1 MRLMHAWA
9 WAGLVRHRNSLDSS
23 RLLTEEGGGSGR
35 AGKISIPT
43 SLTLPSNL
51 ESMSVP
57 KLKAVA
63 AAHSISG
70 LVAVRV
76 CLHPSLSKTLWFLC
90 LCVCACVFVSMPS
103 LSVCVEAFCV
113 LSLLCPPRPV
123 PVSLS
128 LKRSPARSLSRSRA
142 LPSLPPSR
150 QHEVHGPV
158 FLFCH
163 AHTHDLVQVVQV
175 VHTQEL
181 VGKEDA
187 DACAIFRLL
196 PIATSDVHT
205 QGGDN
210 RGDREGALPERAAA
224 SSDAHR

>member
-1 MRLMHAWA
+1 MHAWA
-9 WAGLVRHRNSLDSS
+9 WAGLVRHRNSLDSA

-35 AGKISIPT
+35 AGKIWIPT

-57 KLKAVA
+57 QLKAAA

-90 LCVCACVFVSMPS
+90 LSVCVCVCVCRCLLCLCVSKPSASCPFFVRPAPSPS
-103 LSVCVEAFCV
+103 LSHSNA
-113 LSLLCPPRPV
+113 RP
-123 PVSLS
+123 LA
-128 LKRSPARSLSRSRA
+128 LYLARARS
-142 LPSLPPSR
+142 PSLPPSR